1 VIWDLNKQQAT
12 PKVHNGRAGRAL
24 QVGMPCIVTER
35 QSLHSNGIFAM
46 HELDGQI
53 VTGSKDCSVA
63 LSVVKDAGIS
73 KERVI
78 EGHHMGAIRGIRFRL
93 VLEYPLSFYP
103 LNVEI
108 IC

>member
-1 VIWDLNKQQAT
+1 MIWDLNKQQAT
-12 PKVHNGRAGRAL
+12 PKVCNGRAGRAL
-24 QVGMPCIVTER
+24 QVGMPRIVTER

-78 EGHHMGAIRGIRFRL
+78 EGHHMGAIRGVRFRL
-93 VLEYPLSFYP
+93 DLEYPLSFYP